1 LVTVRAMGPEDLG
14 AVREIERDTLTPWS
28 LASLLQEL
36 EVRQGLCFVAEA
48 SDQRIV
54 GWCACRRIWPE
65 AELLKIA
72 VAKRERRK
80 GVGSVLLQHLTKD
93 LQRRSFTA
101 LFLEVRA
108 QNTSALCLYTSHG
121 FYEVGMRRA
130 YYSDPQ
136 DNALILR
143 KDIC

>member
-1 LVTVRAMGPEDLG
+1 MGPEDLG

-28 LASLLQEL
+28 LTSLVQEL
-36 EVRQGLCFVAEA
+36 DVRQGLCLVAEA
-48 SDQRIV
+48 SDQRII

-72 VAKRERRK
+72 VAERERKK
-80 GVGSVLLQHLTKD
+80 GVGSALLHHLLGA
-93 LQRRSFTA
+93 LQRQSFTA

-108 QNTSALCLYTSHG
+108 QNKPALCLYARHS
-121 FYEVGMRRA
+121 FYEVGMRRD

-136 DNALILR
+136 DDALILR
-143 KDIC
+143 QDIC